1 MARLIVPRGWRSSR
15 RLVALKATAIRARAS
30 KAGIGNSTLRQI
42 AVVFGRNPIIL
53 LSQLQPLL
61 ILSLVDRPVYL
72 GGPSPFQGSWR

>member
-1 MARLIVPRGWRSSR
+1 MTATSATGARTSGAAP
-15 RLVALKATAIRARAS
+15 ALKEGLTGGGPTGDRI
-30 KAGIGNSTLRQI
+30 QI
-42 AVVFGRNPIIL
+42 AVVFGPNPIIL